1 MGMSVGWRV
10 VAVLLAIFFWGQA
23 RGVAAVAAP
32 VVESVTDSAGY
43 GPRVAPGSLASIF
56 GTNLASGDASATAF
70 PLPTQLGGS
79 SVEIGGVAAPL
90 LFVSPGQI
98 NFQVPS
104 ATASGDVSV
113 VVTGP
118 GGAGAAFT
126 FTVTSSAPSIFQYGT
141 NHAVAQNGATLN
153 GDSAPAASGS
163 VVTVYLTGI
172 GAVNNA
178 VDDGSPTPV
187 SPLSAA
193 TATATATIGPASATI
208 QFLGLTPDFAGLAQ
222 ANIEV
227 PSLPTG
233 DYPLVI
239 TVGGYLSASAVIS
252 VSGSGTYTSL
262 LQLTGSV
269 AFPNSSES
277 SIALYD
283 NVAYVCGSD
292 SIVMVD
298 VTDAASP
305 GVIGEFGADILGGY
319 GDSCAINQTAGI
331 PYPYLV
337 QIVGQST
344 GDESFAVWGL
354 SNPQSPNLL
363 DVATTPYGHM
373 ENLTFS
379 GDYGFVT
386 DSYITYYINGSDQYG
401 IAAQNG
407 DFIAFNFTN
416 PAAPTYLGILEPS
429 GAAGS
434 GDQNLKPYSEVVDQA
449 YAYVASSTAT
459 GTSTSGEGFLD
470 VLSIASPS
478 APYPVSVVT
487 VSQAAILLSFD
498 ISGNTLLA
506 AGNTAGQ
513 RNPGIPDFD
522 FTGDLTLTT
531 MDLTNVAAPVVLETF
546 TSTLQVNGTFH
557 VFAFSNGVFAVVNN
571 PPDTDD
577 FGPSMLM
584 IVDASTPASMVVYQY
599 QTQFGFSGI
608 LTTSNN
614 YLLAATSLGLN
625 IYSLQIQ

>member
-1 MGMSVGWRV
+1 M
-10 VAVLLAIFFWGQA
+10 
-23 RGVAAVAAP
+23 
-32 VVESVTDSAGY
+32 
-43 GPRVAPGSLASIF
+43 
-56 GTNLASGDASATAF
+56 
-70 PLPTQLGGS
+70 
-79 SVEIGGVAAPL
+79 
-90 LFVSPGQI
+90 
-98 NFQVPS
+98 
-104 ATASGDVSV
+104 
-113 VVTGP
+113 
-118 GGAGAAFT
+118 
-126 FTVTSSAPSIFQYGT
+126 
-141 NHAVAQNGATLN
+141 
-153 GDSAPAASGS
+153 
-163 VVTVYLTGI
+163 TVYLTGI

-239 TVGGYLSASAVIS
+239 TVGGYWSASAVIS

-344 GDESFAVWGL
+344 GDGIFRGMGS

-373 ENLTFS
+373 GNLTFS
-379 GDYGFVT
+379 GDYGFVNT
-386 DSYITYYINGSDQYG
+386 GTSRTTWTVPTQYG

-416 PAAPTYLGILEPS
+416 PAAPTDS
-429 GAAGS
+429 GYSGTIGSRRGS
-434 GDQNLKPYSEVVDQA
+434 GDQNLKPYC
-449 YAYVASSTAT
+449 
-459 GTSTSGEGFLD
+459 GGGRSGPTLM
-470 VLSIASPS
+470 LPAARPP
-478 APYPVSVVT
+478 ARA
-487 VSQAAILLSFD
+487 QAAKGSLTCSASHRRRRRIPWSVGDGQPGGDSAELRYPRQH
-498 ISGNTLLA
+498 A
-506 AGNTAGQ
+506 AGG
-513 RNPGIPDFD
+513 G
-522 FTGDLTLTT
+522 
-531 MDLTNVAAPVVLETF
+531 
-546 TSTLQVNGTFH
+546 
-557 VFAFSNGVFAVVNN
+557 
-571 PPDTDD
+571 
-577 FGPSMLM
+577 
-584 IVDASTPASMVVYQY
+584 
-599 QTQFGFSGI
+599 
-608 LTTSNN
+608 
-614 YLLAATSLGLN
+614 
-625 IYSLQIQ
+625 